1 MDLKTANY
9 DFCMISSSKIKS
21 GTMNINFDDLKIAEY
36 FEPLKENPDRSFV
49 EVANKIERDAKIE
62 THPFFETAKNSR
74 EALILWTSQEA
85 IVTNPFSQILFQL
98 IGNVKNVHV
107 RSILMP
113 VVGGE
118 HSKVKAGTAS
128 KSHPWLIWKLC
139 GSLNLKAKDIKPT
152 KAIIDFI
159 KVLADSA
166 ENPMYGLGVLGI
178 GNELMLLAEYTAI
191 ESCFD
196 NACPDADY
204 RDFLHANIGEDEV
217 HSRLIGDA
225 AAALATLGF
234 SVNDFLAGAK
244 DGVKA
249 RISYYDALTIEIA
262 NTK

>member
-1 MDLKTANY
+1 
-9 DFCMISSSKIKS
+9 
-21 GTMNINFDDLKIAEY
+21 MNINFDNLNIAEY
-36 FEPLKENPDRSFV
+36 FEPLKVNPDRVFV
-49 EVANKIERDAKIE
+49 DVANKIERDSKIE
-62 THPFFETAKNSR
+62 THSFFEAAKHSR
-74 EALILWTSQEA
+74 DAMILWTSQEA

-118 HSKVKAGTAS
+118 HSKVKEGTAS

-139 GSLNLKAKDIKPT
+139 RSLNIEAKDIKPT

-159 KVLADSA
+159 KVLADAA

-178 GNELMLLAEYTAI
+178 GNELMLLAEYTAV

-196 NACPDADY
+196 VACPDADY
-204 RDFLHANIGEDEV
+204 KDFLHANIEEDEV

-234 SVNDFLAGAK
+234 SINDFLTGAK
-244 DGVKA
+244 DGVQA
-249 RISYYDALTIEIA
+249 RVSYYDALLIEII
-262 NTK
+262 KIK